1 MGTKFTVYDHGV
13 SPVKA
18 QGLVEKA
25 HTRQEL
31 AAICYV
37 SSASPLLP
45 LSCFCAL
52 LTEEMGL
59 TKIMPPGCLSHLT
72 LEPTDQFQP
81 DTTKGRGLKEKFLQ
95 V

>member
-45 LSCFCAL
+45 LSFFVPWL
-52 LTEEMGL
+52 PRKWGL
-59 TKIMPPGCLSHLT
+59 QKSCHLAAS
-72 LEPTDQFQP
+72 PT
-81 DTTKGRGLKEKFLQ
+81 
-95 V
+95 

>member
-25 HTRQEL
+25 YMRQEL

-45 LSCFCAL
+45 LPFL
-52 LTEEMGL
+52 LPGYRGNQAH
-59 TKIMPPGCLSHLT
+59 KIILPGSLPHLA
-72 LEPTDQFQP
+72 LEPTDQFEP
-81 DTTKGRGLKEKFLQ
+81 DTTKGRGLKDKFLQ

>member
-1 MGTKFTVYDHGV
+1 MGTKFTVYDRGV
-13 SPVKA
+13 SPLKA

-45 LSCFCAL
+45 LSSL
-52 LTEEMGL
+52 LPGYRGNRAY
-59 TKIMPPGCLSHLT
+59 KIVLPGSLPHLS

-81 DTTKGRGLKEKFLQ
+81 DTTRDRGFKDKFL
-95 V
+95 

>member
-18 QGLVEKA
+18 RGLVEKA
-25 HTRQEL
+25 DMRQEL

-37 SSASPLLP
+37 SSAFPLLP
-45 LSCFCAL
+45 LSFL
-52 LTEEMGL
+52 LPGYRGNRAY
-59 TKIMPPGCLSHLT
+59 KIMLPGSLPHLT
-72 LEPTDQFQP
+72 LEPTKRFQP
-81 DTTKGRGLKEKFLQ
+81 DTTKGRGLQDKFLQ